1 MKVTFLGHACFLL
14 EDSGKSILTD
24 PYLTGNPQAA
34 ARPGEV
40 NADYILV
47 SHAHQDHLGDALEI
61 AKRSGATI
69 ISTAEVA
76 RMCAEEGASTHAMH
90 IGGKHDFDFGFV
102 RITPAFHG
110 AGVPGGH
117 ACGFIFSLGGRNVYF
132 AGDTGIFGDMELLGR
147 LEPLDLALLPIG
159 DNYTM
164 GPSDAAVAVGMLRPK
179 VAVPMHYSTWPLIKA
194 DPLEWKKRVESEYPS
209 TEVMVVNPGQSIE
222 I

>member
-24 PYLTGNPQAA
+24 PFLSGNPQAA

-40 NADYILV
+40 SPDYILV
-47 SHAHQDHLGDALEI
+47 SHAHQDHLGDTIDI
-61 AKRSGATI
+61 AKRTGAII

-76 RMCAEEGASTHAMH
+76 GMCSKEGVTTHAMH
-90 IGGKHDFDFGFV
+90 IGGKRQFDFGFV
-102 RITPAFHG
+102 RIAPAFHG

-117 ACGFIFSLGGRNVYF
+117 ACGFVFSLGGKTAYF

-147 LEPLDLALLPIG
+147 LEPLDLAILPIG
-159 DNYTM
+159 GNYTM
-164 GPSDAAVAVGMLRPK
+164 DADDAVVAVTMLEPK

-194 DPLEWKKRVESEYPS
+194 DPLEWKKKVEAACPR
-209 TEVMVVNPGQSIE
+209 TEVMVVGPGQSIE

>member
-1 MKVTFLGHACFLL
+1 
-14 EDSGKSILTD
+14 
-24 PYLTGNPQAA
+24 
-34 ARPGEV
+34 
-40 NADYILV
+40 
-47 SHAHQDHLGDALEI
+47 
-61 AKRSGATI
+61 
-69 ISTAEVA
+69 
-76 RMCAEEGASTHAMH
+76 
-90 IGGKHDFDFGFV
+90 
-102 RITPAFHG
+102 
-110 AGVPGGH
+110 
-117 ACGFIFSLGGRNVYF
+117 VYF